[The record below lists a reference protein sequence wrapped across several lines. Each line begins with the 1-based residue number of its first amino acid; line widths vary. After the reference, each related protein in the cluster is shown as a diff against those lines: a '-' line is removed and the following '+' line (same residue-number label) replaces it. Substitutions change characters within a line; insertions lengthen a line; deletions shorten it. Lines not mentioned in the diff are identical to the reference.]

1 MDQLWAAWRG
11 EYVRNPSG
19 SNPGCFLC
27 ESGRVD
33 APCRDSGVVYVAQH
47 SIVLLNRYPYSPG
60 HVMVA
65 PRVHGGDFQKL
76 GDEVYDCMMRSM
88 RRAAKAL
95 DRAYAPH
102 GMNIGMN
109 LGSAAG
115 AGVPDH
121 CHIHV
126 VPRWSGDT
134 NFMPVVGQVKVL
146 SETLD
151 TTWQRIADAMHSLGA
166 R

>member
-1 MDQLWAAWRG
+1 MR
-11 EYVRNPSG
+11 
-19 SNPGCFLC
+19 
-27 ESGRVD
+27 
-33 APCRDSGVVYVAQH
+33 
-47 SIVLLNRYPYSPG
+47 
-60 HVMVA
+60 
-65 PRVHGGDFQKL
+65 KL

-95 DRAYAPH
+95 DLAYAPH

>member
-19 SNPGCFLC
+19 SNIGCFLC
-27 ESGRVD
+27 ESGRSE
-33 APCRDSGVVYVAQH
+33 APCRDTGVVYVAQH

-60 HVMVA
+60 HVMIA
-65 PRVHGGDFQKL
+65 PRVHGGEIQNL
-76 GDEVYDCMMRSM
+76 GEDVYDCLMHSM

-95 DRAYAPH
+95 DLAYAPH

-115 AGVPDH
+115 AGVPEH
-121 CHIHV
+121 CQIHV

>member
-1 MDQLWAAWRG
+1 M
-11 EYVRNPSG
+11 
-19 SNPGCFLC
+19 
-27 ESGRVD
+27 
-33 APCRDSGVVYVAQH
+33 
-47 SIVLLNRYPYSPG
+47 IV
-60 HVMVA
+60 
-65 PRVHGGDFQKL
+65 PRVHGGEIENL
-76 GDEVYDCMMRSM
+76 GDDVYDCMMHTM
-88 RRAAKAL
+88 RRAVKVLAL
-95 DRAYAPH
+95 AYAPH

-109 LGSAAG
+109 LGTAAG

-126 VPRWSGDT
+126 VPRWNGDT

-151 TTWQRIADAMHSLGA
+151 STWHRITEAMHSLGA

>member
-1 MDQLWAAWRG
+1 
-11 EYVRNPSG
+11 
-19 SNPGCFLC
+19 
-27 ESGRVD
+27 
-33 APCRDSGVVYVAQH
+33 
-47 SIVLLNRYPYSPG
+47 
-60 HVMVA
+60 MVA
-65 PRVHGGDFQKL
+65 PRVHGGDLQGL
-76 GDEVYDCMMRSM
+76 DEGVYHCMMRSM
-88 RRAAKAL
+88 RLAAKAL
-95 DRAYAPH
+95 DLAYAPH

-146 SETLD
+146 SETLE
-151 TTWQRIADAMHSLGA
+151 TTWNRIADAMISLEA